1 MEEASG
7 ATDLPPQTETVSC
20 QTWRSQ
26 DSRSKGNEK
35 ERSCGSTYVGTCRRH
50 SKTQCLLSLLWM
62 YFMPMQSSK
71 CKSCTNTCMI
81 WIDLTDIYSENC
93 VRTFPVSI
101 QVKHAFPSCPT
112 WVGVDFFWISR
123 WMIADWRDDNFGR
136 GKGGPL
142 SSALCWWHP
151 SMKQT
156 GQILIVYGHG
166 HGCIVQ
172 CGWAILK
179 GAWLPSPYSFCQYFA
194 AFHGRP
200 MIE

>member
-7 ATDLPPQTETVSC
+7 ATDLAPQTETVSC

-26 DSRSKGNEK
+26 DSRSTGNEK
-35 ERSCGSTYVGTCRRH
+35 DWSCGSTYVGTCRRH
-50 SKTQCLLSLLWM
+50 SKTQCLLSLLWI

-71 CKSCTNTCMI
+71 CIACTSTCMI
-81 WIDLTDIYSENC
+81 WLDFDRYIYSENC
-93 VRTFPVSI
+93 VRTFPESI

-112 WVGVDFFWISR
+112 WVGVIIFLISR

-142 SSALCWWHP
+142 LSALCWWNP

-156 GQILIVYGHG
+156 GQILIVCGHG
-166 HGCIVQ
+166 HGCIVK
-172 CGWAILK
+172 CG
-179 GAWLPSPYSFCQYFA
+179 
-194 AFHGRP
+194 
-200 MIE
+200 

>member
-26 DSRSKGNEK
+26 DSRSTGNAK
-35 ERSCGSTYVGTCRRH
+35 DWSCGSTYVGTCRRH

-62 YFMPMQSSK
+62 YLMPMQSSK
-71 CKSCTNTCMI
+71 CKSCTSACMI
-81 WIDLTDIYSENC
+81 WIDLTDVYSENS

-112 WVGVDFFWISR
+112 WVWAVRVNIRRISR
-123 WMIADWRDDNFGR
+123 WMIADCRDDNFG
-136 GKGGPL
+136 GCKGGAL
-142 SSALCWWHP
+142 SSALCWRHP

-166 HGCIVQ
+166 HGCIVK
-172 CGWAILK
+172 CG
-179 GAWLPSPYSFCQYFA
+179 
-194 AFHGRP
+194 
-200 MIE
+200 

>member
-7 ATDLPPQTETVSC
+7 ATDLPPQTEMVSC

-62 YFMPMQSSK
+62 YLMPMQSSK
-71 CKSCTNTCMI
+71 CKSCTSTCMK

-93 VRTFPVSI
+93 GRTFPVSI

-112 WVGVDFFWISR
+112 RVGVNFFFDFKMDDCRLKRWQFW
-123 WMIADWRDDNFGR
+123 
-136 GKGGPL
+136 KGQGGAL

-166 HGCIVQ
+166 HGCIVK
-172 CGWAILK
+172 CG
-179 GAWLPSPYSFCQYFA
+179 
-194 AFHGRP
+194 
-200 MIE
+200 